1 MLYGNIVNE
10 NYYVQN
16 ESSNLMEFELNLL
29 QENMDMS
36 YMLLKHEIIHEEE
49 KKGIFT
55 RFKVWLDKIILKFK
69 TWIRTTFKKSKDDMK
84 KKQADADKDL
94 KAKYD
99 EAKKQSPQKDQ
110 SDEAD
115 DKKLYMEELKST
127 MVDVYDSI
135 VIPKFQC
142 PDFSFLSATTRMSP
156 EEFNEKHDQILKQID
171 DAIVKSINGVITPT
185 LGVQVKT
192 LQDIKDIPSN
202 LDLKSKQM
210 SLYEF
215 STNKRSMSTTTD
227 ALSIENGVGKNLE
240 SIRNEFSVL
249 MRQLES
255 SPRHQDDYDTTDE
268 LFKLCE
274 LYRRAIT
281 NTFQLTSRISAILLR
296 AVITIDDKDRF
307 IDIQINLLKIKYNIF
322 D

>member
-1 MLYGNIVNE
+1 
-10 NYYVQN
+10 
-16 ESSNLMEFELNLL
+16 
-29 QENMDMS
+29 
-36 YMLLKHEIIHEEE
+36 
-49 KKGIFT
+49 
-55 RFKVWLDKIILKFK
+55 
-69 TWIRTTFKKSKDDMK
+69 
-84 KKQADADKDL
+84 
-94 KAKYD
+94 
-99 EAKKQSPQKDQ
+99 
-110 SDEAD
+110 
-115 DKKLYMEELKST
+115 
-127 MVDVYDSI
+127 
-135 VIPKFQC
+135 
-142 PDFSFLSATTRMSP
+142 
-156 EEFNEKHDQILKQID
+156 
-171 DAIVKSINGVITPT
+171 
-185 LGVQVKT
+185 
-192 LQDIKDIPSN
+192 
-202 LDLKSKQM
+202 
-210 SLYEF
+210 
-215 STNKRSMSTTTD
+215 MSTTTD